1 MKKKI
6 VIMLII
12 IVVAILIIVMS
23 LSTEIEQNIDNRYSN
38 ITEIQ
43 PEEEIS
49 EEQNRLAK
57 MNLYFVD
64 SNSGVLCSEERKID
78 SKNLIDNPYKYI
90 ISLLMNGP
98 ETEGLTN
105 AIPSGTKVNGVALNQ
120 GILVVD
126 LSKEFLNSN
135 GTDSIYE
142 IVNTLS
148 QFNEVEGVKFTID
161 GEVKDGLKEIYIK
174 KN

>member
-1 MKKKI
+1 
-6 VIMLII
+6 
-12 IVVAILIIVMS
+12 
-23 LSTEIEQNIDNRYSN
+23 
-38 ITEIQ
+38 
-43 PEEEIS
+43 
-49 EEQNRLAK
+49 
-57 MNLYFVD
+57 
-64 SNSGVLCSEERKID
+64 
-78 SKNLIDNPYKYI
+78 
-90 ISLLMNGP
+90 MNGP

-105 AIPSGTKVNGVALNQ
+105 AIPRETKVNGVVLNQ

-148 QFNEVEGVKFTID
+148 QFNEVEGVKFKID

>member
-49 EEQNRLAK
+49 EEQNR
-57 MNLYFVD
+57 
-64 SNSGVLCSEERKID
+64 
-78 SKNLIDNPYKYI
+78 
-90 ISLLMNGP
+90 
-98 ETEGLTN
+98 
-105 AIPSGTKVNGVALNQ
+105 
-120 GILVVD
+120 
-126 LSKEFLNSN
+126 
-135 GTDSIYE
+135 
-142 IVNTLS
+142 
-148 QFNEVEGVKFTID
+148 
-161 GEVKDGLKEIYIK
+161 
-174 KN
+174 

>member
-64 SNSGVLCSEERKID
+64 SNSGVLCCEERKID
-78 SKNLIDNPYKYI
+78 IIYYI
-90 ISLLMNGP
+90 SCISFQ
-98 ETEGLTN
+98 TQ
-105 AIPSGTKVNGVALNQ
+105 A
-120 GILVVD
+120 
-126 LSKEFLNSN
+126 
-135 GTDSIYE
+135 
-142 IVNTLS
+142 
-148 QFNEVEGVKFTID
+148 
-161 GEVKDGLKEIYIK
+161 
-174 KN
+174 